1 MSPFEIYGFQFSV
14 ISQLLIILIFLA
26 FVYQIYF
33 SMRYLNGVMRREKQ
47 IINGKIKFDHQQ
59 PPVSVIICARD
70 EEDNLRK
77 FLPAILEQ
85 QYPEFEV
92 IVVNDSSVDET
103 AILLGDLQKKYP
115 HLKTSFVPAGT
126 SNLSTKKLA
135 ITLGVKAAKYDWL
148 LFTDADCEPAGDQW
162 IASMARNFRG
172 KTEIVLG
179 YGAYFEVKGWVNQ
192 LISYDT
198 LYNALLY
205 LGFAR
210 AGKPYMGVGR
220 NMAYHKNIF
229 YKNKGFASI
238 LHLRSGDDDLMINQ
252 RAYKENTTIETS
264 AESVT
269 WSVPKK
275 SFGDWFYQKERHLSV
290 SAYYKPA
297 SKLRIGFE
305 PLIRGIFYLLI
316 ILCALTFQPVVAG
329 FAALLYLIRF
339 VVLSIVINKASV
351 HFGGRKYFFGIIIWD
366 ILLPL
371 VSLYLLV
378 FGRMGKKAA
387 RISWK

>member
-1 MSPFEIYGFQFSV
+1 MSPFELYGFHFS
-14 ISQLLIILIFLA
+14 IYSQILLLFIFLA
-26 FVYQIYF
+26 FIYQLYF
-33 SMRYLNGVMRREKQ
+33 YLRYMKGVMRREKQ
-47 IINGKIKFDHQQ
+47 IASGKIKFDDQK

-70 EEDNLRK
+70 EEDNLRR
-77 FLPAILEQ
+77 FLPAILNQ

-92 IVVNDSSVDET
+92 IVVNDGSVDET
-103 AILLGDLQKKYP
+103 AILLGDMQKQYP
-115 HLKTSFVPAGT
+115 HLKTTFVPAGT

-148 LFTDADCEPAGDQW
+148 LFTDADCEPASEKW
-162 IASMARNFRG
+162 IASMARNFKG

-179 YGAYFEVKGWVNQ
+179 YGAYFQEKGLINQ
-192 LISYDT
+192 LVTFDT

-205 LGFAR
+205 LGFAK

-252 RAYKENTTIETS
+252 RAYKENTSIETS
-264 AESVT
+264 PESVT

-275 SFGDWFYQKERHLSV
+275 TFSDWFYQKERHLSV
-290 SAYYKPA
+290 SAYYNTRSRMRLA
-297 SKLRIGFE
+297 IE
-305 PLIRGIFYLLI
+305 PFIRGMFYVLLI
-316 ILCALTFQPVVAG
+316 LSVITLQPVVAAIG
-329 FAALLYLIRF
+329 VLLYVVRFLIQMSVF
-339 VVLSIVINKASV
+339 NKATA
-351 HFGGRKYFFGIIIWD
+351 HLGGRKYYSGLLLWD

-371 VSLYLLV
+371 VSLYLLI